1 MPIKCASLFPK
12 DEVSRETDWR
22 KNAFLDDYALFSKS
36 VPFFPYKRFLQM
48 KPIFHLVEIHAAGI
62 SFYHF
67 NVKISEWGI
76 VWKYK
81 VYVLPFFQKRQR
93 FNSKSGKK
101 MNRVAFVK
109 MAIVRGKVGNLYC
122 HILHT
127 MLGLFT
133 ECTTTQNVCKCIVT
147 SDTYASSEYNRM
159 PKIGGWLFLY
169 AAN

>member
-36 VPFFPYKRFLQM
+36 VPFFPNKRSSQI

-67 NVKISEWGI
+67 NVKISECGI

-81 VYVLPFFQKRQR
+81 VYVLPFFSEKAEIQ
-93 FNSKSGKK
+93 F
-101 MNRVAFVK
+101 
-109 MAIVRGKVGNLYC
+109 KVWEEN
-122 HILHT
+122 
-127 MLGLFT
+127 
-133 ECTTTQNVCKCIVT
+133 E
-147 SDTYASSEYNRM
+147 
-159 PKIGGWLFLY
+159 
-169 AAN
+169 